1 MKIALISG
9 SSRGIGKAITKLL
22 LNNKWRVYGFSRN
35 NNITHPNF
43 YHKTVD
49 LANLK
54 SFNTIKFPEIKT
66 DDTIL
71 LINNASII
79 GNITQLDKKLAKEIC
94 SEYNLNIISPTIM
107 CGKFLA
113 KYQYNNKIIFNISS
127 GAAQHPISSW
137 GTYCSSKAALEMLTK
152 VIEKEKYKNL
162 RIFSISPG
170 VVNTDMQKEIRE
182 TSKLNFPIV
191 KKFQEYHQNN
201 ELEKPDNI
209 AKKIYHI
216 IQNLQHFTQN
226 HLYLRDIQI

>member
-79 GNITQLDKKLAKEIC
+79 GNITQLNKKLAKEIS

-113 KYQYNNKIIFNISS
+113 KYQYNKGFIKNGI
-127 GAAQHPISSW
+127 
-137 GTYCSSKAALEMLTK
+137 ALENEAK
-152 VIEKEKYKNL
+152 SQYRQAFDKSDVISKIGLANRKLIKYNKKN
-162 RIFSISPG
+162 
-170 VVNTDMQKEIRE
+170 N
-182 TSKLNFPIV
+182 
-191 KKFQEYHQNN
+191 
-201 ELEKPDNI
+201 
-209 AKKIYHI
+209 
-216 IQNLQHFTQN
+216 
-226 HLYLRDIQI
+226 